1 MECLLITLKSQEN
14 SHVKIIIAAAI
25 AVAHL
30 SSSIAD
36 FDDVESLLFSL
47 SLFSSDQYFWLI
59 SFGKRGRG
67 GVYQI

>member
-14 SHVKIIIAAAI
+14 SHVKIISAAAI
-25 AVAHL
+25 AHL

-67 GVYQI
+67 VVYQI

>member
-14 SHVKIIIAAAI
+14 SHVKIISAAI

>member
-14 SHVKIIIAAAI
+14 SHVKIISAAAI
-25 AVAHL
+25 AHL

-67 GVYQI
+67 AVYQI

>member
-14 SHVKIIIAAAI
+14 SHVKIISAAAI
-25 AVAHL
+25 AHL

>member
-14 SHVKIIIAAAI
+14 SHVKIISAAI
-25 AVAHL
+25 AHL
-30 SSSIAD
+30 SSSISD

-67 GVYQI
+67 AVYQI